1 MARFDEIMRYEPTRY
16 LISHFHLD
24 RKKCRQTSNHWISHF
39 SAKMTETDWY
49 PEKVR
54 KISSI
59 SRKFFA
65 ESFGMN
71 LPSDGSPQVLAFSA
85 SFCVTKQNFQFRFRL
100 CFEGQLFQ
108 LDPIFCGARAKELAG
123 VHEKG
128 FEIKSSMSK
137 QIRSWNY
144 LKNDSLENQNWV
156 IQNN

>member
-1 MARFDEIMRYEPTRY
+1 MSRDNIWFHTSIFLVRNADELQITEFLVFPQKWQRPIDI
-16 LISHFHLD
+16 L
-24 RKKCRQTSNHWISHF
+24 KKE
-39 SAKMTETDWY
+39 A
-49 PEKVR
+49 

-59 SRKFFA
+59 SRKIFA

-123 VHEKG
+123 VHEKC
-128 FEIKSSMSK
+128 FEIKSSMVETD
-137 QIRSWNY
+137 QMM
-144 LKNDSLENQNWV
+144 
-156 IQNN
+156 